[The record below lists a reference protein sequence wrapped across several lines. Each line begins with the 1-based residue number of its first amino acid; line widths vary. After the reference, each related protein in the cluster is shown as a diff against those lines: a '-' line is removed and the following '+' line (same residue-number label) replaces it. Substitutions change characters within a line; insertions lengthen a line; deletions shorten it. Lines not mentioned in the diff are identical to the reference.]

1 MNSSHKYA
9 VVYKETGKIYKTFEH
24 WGEALYCITDSF
36 GPEGYKV
43 ESSLDFPYCN
53 KCGEHR

>member
-24 WGEALYCITDSF
+24 WGEALDSF

>member
-1 MNSSHKYA
+1 MTKNEMKHKYA
-9 VVYKETGKIYKTFEH
+9 VIYKDTQEIYRTFEF

-43 ESSLDFPYCN
+43 EAVEIIN
-53 KCGEHR
+53 E

>member
-1 MNSSHKYA
+1 MNHKYA

-43 ESSLDFPYCN
+43 EAIELEFPVLQ
-53 KCGEHR
+53 